1 MGTYDKSS
9 KWLIQHH
16 GDSILRLAG
25 FTSIEEWRPLQ
36 AELVQPTQLPDGLL
50 EAQLPGRESPNLFI
64 VEIATYPEN
73 RIYRQLT
80 RDALLVFLDRM
91 VVPEVVVLILHP
103 KGNLRISDFAEFES
117 ELGLASIRL
126 QWRVVELW
134 KLDAEELLATNDPGL
149 MPCVSLTEFSDPP
162 EEVLRRCRQTIDR
175 EAKPAEQ
182 MNLLAVSQVL
192 AKLRFDDVNILNLFG
207 GKQVMIES
215 PLIQELVDEALLSQL
230 QKAIL
235 RILKARFGDVPADIS
250 ARIEAK
256 QELDELEA
264 LVDASATAPS
274 LEAFKER
281 LSS

>member
-25 FTSIEEWRPLQ
+25 FTSVEEWRPLQ

-50 EAQLPGRESPNLFI
+50 EAQLSGRESPNLFV
-64 VEIATYPEN
+64 VEIGTYPEN
-73 RIYRQLT
+73 RLYDQLT

-103 KGNLRISDFAEFES
+103 KGNLQISDFAEFES
-117 ELGLASIRL
+117 ELGLASLRL
-126 QWRVVELW
+126 RWRVVELW
-134 KLDAEELLATNDPGL
+134 KLDAEELLATNDPSL
-149 MPCVSLTEFSDPP
+149 MPWVSLTEFTDPP
-162 EEVLRRCRQTIDR
+162 EEVLRRCRQTIDQ

-182 MNLLAVSQVL
+182 TNLLAVSQVL

-215 PLIQELVDEALLSQL
+215 PLIQELVDEAVLSQKQKDIL
-230 QKAIL
+230 Q
-235 RILKARFGDVPADIS
+235 ILKVRFGDVPAEVS
-250 ARIEAK
+250 AKVEAK
-256 QELDELEA
+256 RALDELEP
-264 LVDASATAPS
+264 LFDASATAPS
-274 LEAFKER
+274 LDAFKER
-281 LSS
+281 LS

>member
-25 FTSIEEWRPLQ
+25 FTSVEEWRPLQ

-50 EAQLPGRESPNLFI
+50 EAQLSGRESPNLFV
-64 VEIATYPEN
+64 VEIGTYPEN
-73 RIYRQLT
+73 RLYDQLT

-103 KGNLRISDFAEFES
+103 KGNLQISDFAEFES
-117 ELGLASIRL
+117 ELGLASLRL
-126 QWRVVELW
+126 RWRVVELW

-149 MPCVSLTEFSDPP
+149 MPWVSLTEFTDPP
-162 EEVLRRCRQTIDR
+162 EEVLRRCRQTIDQ

-182 MNLLAVSQVL
+182 TNLLAVSQVL

-215 PLIQELVDEALLSQL
+215 PLIQELVDEAVLSQKQKDIL
-230 QKAIL
+230 Q
-235 RILKARFGDVPADIS
+235 ILKVRFGDVPAEVS
-250 ARIEAK
+250 AKVEAK
-256 QELDELEA
+256 RALDELEP
-264 LVDASATAPS
+264 LFDASATAPS
-274 LEAFKER
+274 LDAFKER
-281 LSS
+281 LS

>member
-25 FTSIEEWRPLQ
+25 FTSVEEWRPLQ

-50 EAQLPGRESPNLFI
+50 EAQLSGRESPNLFV
-64 VEIATYPEN
+64 VEIGTYPEN
-73 RIYRQLT
+73 RLYDQLT

-103 KGNLRISDFAEFES
+103 KGNLQISDFAEFES
-117 ELGLASIRL
+117 ELGLASLRL
-126 QWRVVELW
+126 RWRVVELW

-149 MPCVSLTEFSDPP
+149 MPWVSLTEFTDPP
-162 EEVLRRCRQTIDR
+162 EEVLRRCRQTIDQ

-182 MNLLAVSQVL
+182 TNLLAVSQVL

-215 PLIQELVDEALLSQL
+215 PLIQELVDEAVLSQKQKDIL
-230 QKAIL
+230 Q
-235 RILKARFGDVPADIS
+235 ILKVRFGDVPA
-250 ARIEAK
+250 
-256 QELDELEA
+256 
-264 LVDASATAPS
+264 
-274 LEAFKER
+274 
-281 LSS
+281 